1 MENIWSLNNI
11 RRLFSLAKAAE
22 ESGDSL
28 SKVFTLLASEL
39 NCSVGSVRNYYYSQ
53 AKLFKMMPA
62 LAAEMGIEQAITR
75 ARPFVTFD
83 PEEAEAILV
92 NALINKAKGKSVRAT
107 ITEMAGGDK
116 KIALR
121 YQNKYRNMLKKQPER
136 IEETAKNMGLENVVV
151 QKNGQGR
158 GKDFLE
164 RRLEKEI
171 NELYDRLALSLKNE
185 NERLKETLRQL
196 NEENELLR
204 RAARAVGKQARVTA

>member
-1 MENIWSLNNI
+1 MNKINGYTEEEAKSLVEYIWAGKQAGKTLTY
-11 RRLFSLAKAAE
+11 LFETYGAQHGRAK
-22 ESGDSL
+22 
-28 SKVFTLLASEL
+28 
-39 NCSVGSVRNYYYSQ
+39 GSVRNYYYQ
-53 AKLFKMMPA
+53 LLKTKD
-62 LAAEMGIEQAITR
+62 E
-75 ARPFVTFD
+75 
-83 PEEAEAILV
+83 
-92 NALINKAKGKSVRAT
+92 KAKRILRGKGLKAEKIKEFSDRETDEMLKNILAERSKGVSVRRA
-107 ITEMAGGDK
+107 IQ
-116 KIALR
+116 KIADGDDRLMLR

-204 RAARAVGKQARVTA
+204 RAARAQSENKHA

>member
-1 MENIWSLNNI
+1 MRRKPKGWSNIFPKGK
-11 RRLFSLAKAAE
+11 RRARRSPLSFRVTAA
-22 ESGDSL
+22 
-28 SKVFTLLASEL
+28 AS
-39 NCSVGSVRNYYYSQ
+39 GSVRNYYYQ
-53 AKLFKMMPA
+53 LLKTKD
-62 LAAEMGIEQAITR
+62 E
-75 ARPFVTFD
+75 
-83 PEEAEAILV
+83 
-92 NALINKAKGKSVRAT
+92 KAKRILRGKGLKAEKIKEFSDRETDEMLKNILAERSKGVSVRRA
-107 ITEMAGGDK
+107 IQ
-116 KIALR
+116 KIADGDDRLMLR

-204 RAARAVGKQARVTA
+204 RAARAQSENKHA

>member
-1 MENIWSLNNI
+1 MDKINGYSAQEAEGLVEYISEGKKAGKTLTS
-11 RRLFSLAKAAE
+11 LFS
-22 ESGDSL
+22 SYGSRHGR
-28 SKVFTLLASEL
+28 AS
-39 NCSVGSVRNYYYSQ
+39 GSVRNYYYQ
-53 AKLFKMMPA
+53 LLKTKDEKAKRILRGKG
-62 LAAEMGIEQAITR
+62 LKAEMLKNILAERSKGVWVRRAIQ
-75 ARPFVTFD
+75 
-83 PEEAEAILV
+83 
-92 NALINKAKGKSVRAT
+92 
-107 ITEMAGGDK
+107 
-116 KIALR
+116 KIADGDDRLMLR

-204 RAARAVGKQARVTA
+204 RAARAQSENKHA

>member
-1 MENIWSLNNI
+1 MDKINGYSAQEAEGLVEYISEGKKAGKTLTS
-11 RRLFSLAKAAE
+11 LFS
-22 ESGDSL
+22 SYGSRHGR
-28 SKVFTLLASEL
+28 AS
-39 NCSVGSVRNYYYSQ
+39 GSVRNYYYQ
-53 AKLFKMMPA
+53 LLKTKD
-62 LAAEMGIEQAITR
+62 E
-75 ARPFVTFD
+75 
-83 PEEAEAILV
+83 
-92 NALINKAKGKSVRAT
+92 KAKRILRGKGLKAEKIKEFSDRETDEMLKNILAERSKGVSVRRA
-107 ITEMAGGDK
+107 IQ
-116 KIALR
+116 KIADGADRLMLR

-204 RAARAVGKQARVTA
+204 RAARAQSENKHA

>member
-1 MENIWSLNNI
+1 MDKINGYSAQEAEGLVEYISEGKKAGKTLTS
-11 RRLFSLAKAAE
+11 LFSS
-22 ESGDSL
+22 SGSRHGR
-28 SKVFTLLASEL
+28 AS
-39 NCSVGSVRNYYYSQ
+39 GSVRNYYYQ
-53 AKLFKMMPA
+53 LLKTKD
-62 LAAEMGIEQAITR
+62 E
-75 ARPFVTFD
+75 
-83 PEEAEAILV
+83 
-92 NALINKAKGKSVRAT
+92 KAKRILRGKGLKAEKIKEFSDRETDEMLKNILAERSKGVSVRRA
-107 ITEMAGGDK
+107 IQ
-116 KIALR
+116 KIADGDDRLMLR

-204 RAARAVGKQARVTA
+204 RAARAQSENKHA

>member
-1 MENIWSLNNI
+1 MKTKDEKAKRILRGKGLKAEKIKEFSDRETDEMLKNI
-11 RRLFSLAKAAE
+11 LAE
-22 ESGDSL
+22 R
-28 SKVFTLLASEL
+28 SKGV
-39 NCSVGSVRNYYYSQ
+39 SVRR
-53 AKLFKMMPA
+53 
-62 LAAEMGIEQAITR
+62 AIQ
-75 ARPFVTFD
+75 
-83 PEEAEAILV
+83 
-92 NALINKAKGKSVRAT
+92 
-107 ITEMAGGDK
+107 
-116 KIALR
+116 KIADGDDRLMLR

-171 NELYDRLALSLKNE
+171 KQLYDRLALSLKNE

-204 RAARAVGKQARVTA
+204 RAARAQSENKHA

>member
-1 MENIWSLNNI
+1 M
-11 RRLFSLAKAAE
+11 RR
-22 ESGDSL
+22 
-28 SKVFTLLASEL
+28 
-39 NCSVGSVRNYYYSQ
+39 
-53 AKLFKMMPA
+53 
-62 LAAEMGIEQAITR
+62 AIQ
-75 ARPFVTFD
+75 
-83 PEEAEAILV
+83 
-92 NALINKAKGKSVRAT
+92 
-107 ITEMAGGDK
+107 
-116 KIALR
+116 KIADGDDRLMLR

-204 RAARAVGKQARVTA
+204 RAARAQSENKHA